1 MPGRSRTTLG
11 MSKTPRRWS
20 DETHARLLQA
30 GIEAFGAHGF
40 DALSEDAIA
49 RRADLTRGA
58 LQYQFGGK
66 RGLFEAAL
74 DHVLGETQALLSD
87 RTMERAHSIAELWEG
102 VGVMMDL
109 ALDDHRRRLMFVDA
123 PAVLGW
129 SAWRERL
136 NTAFQPLL
144 HHALGHWVEAGLI
157 TEADVPGYSEV
168 ILSAGLQAALAQSA
182 GDPRPREALIAM
194 IRRLAGR

>member
-1 MPGRSRTTLG
+1 

-20 DETHARLLQA
+20 DETHARLLRA

-40 DALSEDAIA
+40 EALSEDA
-49 RRADLTRGA
+49 RGA

-136 NTAFQPLL
+136 NTAFEPLL

-182 GDPRPREALIAM
+182 GDSRPREALVAM
-194 IRRLAGR
+194 IQRLAGR